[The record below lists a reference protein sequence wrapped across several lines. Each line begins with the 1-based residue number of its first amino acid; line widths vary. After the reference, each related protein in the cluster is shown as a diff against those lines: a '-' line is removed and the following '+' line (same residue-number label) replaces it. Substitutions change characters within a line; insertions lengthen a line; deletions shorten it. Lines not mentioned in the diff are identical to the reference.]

1 VWWAASAAPG
11 IERVVDHLTVL
22 PAPVLAGSLR

>member
-11 IERVVDHLTVL
+11 IERVVDQLTVL
-22 PAPVLAGSLR
+22 PAPALAGSLR